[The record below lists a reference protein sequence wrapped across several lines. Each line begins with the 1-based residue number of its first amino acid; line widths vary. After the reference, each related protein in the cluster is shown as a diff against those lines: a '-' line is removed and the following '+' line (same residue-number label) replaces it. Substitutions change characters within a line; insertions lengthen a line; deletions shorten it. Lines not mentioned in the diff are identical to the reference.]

1 MADWMVELFI
11 SIYATKVRAN
21 ARDMG
26 LRILATHK
34 AATNQVKLG
43 KTIEIPRFV
52 QHTYK
57 FKFVM
62 HYFVLVTM
70 DVMASWF

>member
-1 MADWMVELFI
+1 
-11 SIYATKVRAN
+11 
-21 ARDMG
+21 MG